1 MISSAPSMSIL
12 TPGATFGQYRIIEAI
27 GRGGMASVFKAY
39 EAALDRFVALKVLPP
54 EFLHEPTFGARFE
67 REAKVIAKLEHPN
80 IIPIFAFGI
89 EKGIPWMAMRLIGG
103 GSLSGVLKDSDVPRP
118 RAVEIVRAVADAL
131 TYAHA
136 QGVVH
141 RDVKPQ
147 NILLDER
154 GRVYLADFGIA
165 RIVEG
170 GPSITRTGMVSGTPQ
185 YMAPEQAT
193 GKGMDHR
200 VDVYALGVVAY
211 ELFTGSAP
219 FSADTPVAVLMKQIS
234 AEIPIPPPDLVPKS
248 MLGPLL
254 KSLAKDPEERWDT
267 PGEFAD
273 ALQAGMAS
281 ATTQFDMPTPE
292 TILTPR
298 TLATPPP
305 RTGRRPAVPT
315 GGRSAAMMVV
325 VVIALTLLA
334 LGTAAVVAWLW
345 LRRGP
350 DEVEGPSAGPTTLS
364 TMAVAPSPLGTAAP
378 APDAA
383 PTAVPVRE
391 TPPLPVSPSPRPV
404 VVVAPTPTPP
414 RATSAARVTTPAPS
428 ATVSSAPTPEP
439 TPTPTPAPV
448 AHAPAPP
455 PDAHPFRLNAP
466 IDVGAPTVFPVTL
479 RGVRFNLTPAS
490 DLELLLDFQCA
501 KSHDQMVTFEVVL
514 FDGAGQA
521 VLTLRGKKGIE
532 EKDKTTFKVKQKV
545 APNLVD
551 SVKAFRVTFTTVE
564 D

>member
-1 MISSAPSMSIL
+1 MSIL
-12 TPGATFGQYRIIEAI
+12 TPGATFGHYRIIEPI
-27 GRGGMASVFKAY
+27 GRGGMASVFRAY

-54 EFLHEPTFGARFE
+54 EFLHEPTFAARFE

-89 EKGIPWMAMRLIGG
+89 EQGIPWMAMRLIGG
-103 GSLSGVLKDSDVPRP
+103 GSLSGALKDQQVPRP
-118 RAVEIVRAVADAL
+118 RAVEIIRAVADAL

-147 NILLDER
+147 NILLDEQ

-200 VDVYALGVVAY
+200 VDVYALGVVSY

-267 PGEFAD
+267 PAEFAD

-281 ATTQFDMPTPE
+281 ATTQFEVPAPMA
-292 TILTPR
+292 LRTPR
-298 TLATPPP
+298 SLVAPPP
-305 RTGRRPAVPT
+305 KPGRRPATPT
-315 GGRSAAMMVV
+315 GGRTGAMTMVV
-325 VVIALTLLA
+325 IIALSLLA
-334 LGTAAVVAWLW
+334 LGTAAVVAWLL
-345 LRRGP
+345 LRRGS
-350 DEVEGPSAGPTTLS
+350 DQVEGPSPEPTTLP
-364 TMAVAPSPLGTAAP
+364 TPVIAPSPLTAAP
-378 APDAA
+378 APGEA
-383 PTAVPVRE
+383 PTAVP
-391 TPPLPVSPSPRPV
+391 
-404 VVVAPTPTPP
+404 
-414 RATSAARVTTPAPS
+414 
-428 ATVSSAPTPEP
+428 
-439 TPTPTPAPV
+439 
-448 AHAPAPP
+448 
-455 PDAHPFRLNAP
+455 
-466 IDVGAPTVFPVTL
+466 
-479 RGVRFNLTPAS
+479 
-490 DLELLLDFQCA
+490 
-501 KSHDQMVTFEVVL
+501 
-514 FDGAGQA
+514 AG
-521 VLTLRGKKGIE
+521 
-532 EKDKTTFKVKQKV
+532 
-545 APNLVD
+545 
-551 SVKAFRVTFTTVE
+551 
-564 D
+564 